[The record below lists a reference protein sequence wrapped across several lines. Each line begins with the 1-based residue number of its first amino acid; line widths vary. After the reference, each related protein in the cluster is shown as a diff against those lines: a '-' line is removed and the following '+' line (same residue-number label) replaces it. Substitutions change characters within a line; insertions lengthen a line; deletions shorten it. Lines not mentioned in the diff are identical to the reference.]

1 MTAESILVAKDIV
14 VRFGGLTAVGG
25 VSVELK
31 RGQITGLMGPN
42 GAGKTTFF
50 NTLSGHQAVTS
61 GQVLFKGQDVT
72 GLSAHG
78 RARMGMARTFQLG
91 GLVEDLSAIEN
102 IALGIDHG
110 GRVRNK
116 FVRRRE
122 VRQAAEQILADFDLA
137 DVAGALGSDLGAGL
151 RRRVEVARAMAAEA
165 SVVML
170 DEPAAGLT
178 VSERGELA
186 ELLRRVAAGGTA
198 ILITEHSSD
207 FLFNVSDEVVVM
219 NFGEEL
225 RRGTPADIKND
236 PAVVAAYLG

>member
-1 MTAESILVAKDIV
+1 MTAESIHVANDIV

-25 VSVELK
+25 VSVALK
-31 RGQITGLMGPN
+31 PGRITGLMGPN

-50 NTLSGHQAVTS
+50 NTLSGHQPVTS
-61 GQVLFKGQDVT
+61 GQVFLKGKEVT
-72 GLSAHG
+72 GLSAHA
-78 RARMGMARTFQLG
+78 RARMGIARTFQLG

-102 IALGIDHG
+102 IALGLDHG
-110 GRVRNK
+110 GRVTGK
-116 FVRRRE
+116 FLRRRQ
-122 VRQAAEQILADFDLA
+122 VRPAAEQILADFDLV
-137 DVAGALGSDLGAGL
+137 DVANQLGSDLGAGL

-178 VSERGELA
+178 VSERDELA
-186 ELLRRVAAGGTA
+186 ALLATVAESGTA
-198 ILITEHSSD
+198 ILVTEHSSD